1 MSAKKVTAIGIF
13 DGVHSGHQLIIK
25 RAKSFGLVTALTFDP
40 HPVSVITPERTPN
53 FLMNLADRVHYL
65 REAGADDVK
74 VINFTKDFAKKSADE
89 FIEEVLVGEMKS
101 GYVVIGDNFSFGHRA
116 EGNPQYLKSVSN
128 KYGFEVEIVKLQEE
142 RGSIVSSTRI
152 RNLVIDGDI
161 QRANSLL
168 TRNYFVRGPVVHG
181 EKRGRQIGYP
191 TANIGCAKNATI
203 PADGVYAGFLTV
215 GKDCWPAA
223 ISIGTNPTF
232 EGIRARQVEAY
243 AVDQVDLNLYDQPAK
258 LEFTHRLRDT
268 LKFDGLDSLLSQ
280 MKLDCEQ
287 VRQLTR

>member
-1 MSAKKVTAIGIF
+1 
-13 DGVHSGHQLIIK
+13 
-25 RAKSFGLVTALTFDP
+25 
-40 HPVSVITPERTPN
+40 
-53 FLMNLADRVHYL
+53 
-65 REAGADDVK
+65 
-74 VINFTKDFAKKSADE
+74 
-89 FIEEVLVGEMKS
+89 
-101 GYVVIGDNFSFGHRA
+101 
-116 EGNPQYLKSVSN
+116 
-128 KYGFEVEIVKLQEE
+128 
-142 RGSIVSSTRI
+142 
-152 RNLVIDGDI
+152 
-161 QRANSLL
+161 
-168 TRNYFVRGPVVHG
+168 VVHG

-215 GKDCWPAA
+215 GKDRWPAA

-243 AVDQVDLNLYDQPAK
+243 AVDQVDLNLYDQLAK